1 MLQALLLYEYFPKSA
16 LLTFD
21 MTGFS
26 SSLSMGMEVE
36 WTHEAVHRC
45 LRRTYEFL
53 GTRESA
59 LRVRVVGSSSKREA
73 RSLEWGTDTRW

>member
-1 MLQALLLYEYFPKSA
+1 MLTL
-16 LLTFD
+16 D

-36 WTHEAVHRC
+36 WTQVEVQRC
-45 LRRTYEFL
+45 RRRTYEFW

-59 LRVRVVGSSSKREA
+59 RFVRVVGSNSNREA
-73 RSLEWGTDTRW
+73 RSFE